1 MAHFCGLLL
10 LWWVLATLQG
20 SVIGSSDATEMA
32 KSPRGSDEGSIEGK
46 AERDFLMGTDNPAIR
61 KNKWKL
67 WKWQWR
73 GGLGYLSQG
82 GQGLSWVQLWVQLWP
97 VLGVLLSPE
106 YTAGMA
112 GEFLQSV
119 LQLGALSLSLS
130 AFYFSDA
137 VKMQS
142 KSLGGSGEESTDG

>member
-1 MAHFCGLLL
+1 
-10 LWWVLATLQG
+10 
-20 SVIGSSDATEMA
+20 MA

-130 AFYFSDA
+130 LCVLLFWCCEDA
-137 VKMQS
+137 VKIS
-142 KSLGGSGEESTDG
+142 WGLWWGVYWWLD